1 MCRTWVHLPVG
12 AATSRPSAACRRRP
26 GASAESRSSS
36 HHPDWRLPWEVL
48 WPAESGKVFQIVRTW
63 VYPGLESKGGVMG
76 RGGIIWTV
84 VGILL
89 IIALIIYIL

>member
-1 MCRTWVHLPVG
+1 
-12 AATSRPSAACRRRP
+12 
-26 GASAESRSSS
+26 
-36 HHPDWRLPWEVL
+36 L